1 LPAHVKV
8 KYSSGHTADAAA
20 RKKKGKCKEGDSIS
34 EPDLERKTSNEKRL
48 ATLDIF
54 AGCGGL
60 SEGLHQSG
68 NPNCIYFRKKHYCLC
83 YGGVCIYNLII
94 ASIKKKLNQSLMAQ
108 MLIYYYFYNKR

>member
-1 LPAHVKV
+1 LPAHIKV

-34 EPDLERKTSNEKRL
+34 EPDLERKSSNENRL

-68 NPNCIYFRKKHYCLC
+68 NLNCTYYFRKKHNFLC
-83 YGGVCIYNLII
+83 YDVVCIYNLII
-94 ASIKKKLNQSLMAQ
+94 RL
-108 MLIYYYFYNKR
+108 

>member
-1 LPAHVKV
+1 MPAHIKV

-20 RKKKGKCKEGDSIS
+20 RKKKGKKGKCKEGDSIS

-68 NPNCIYFRKKHYCLC
+68 KFISTFRYRKKIKYM
-83 YGGVCIYNLII
+83 YIY
-94 ASIKKKLNQSLMAQ
+94 
-108 MLIYYYFYNKR
+108 IYI